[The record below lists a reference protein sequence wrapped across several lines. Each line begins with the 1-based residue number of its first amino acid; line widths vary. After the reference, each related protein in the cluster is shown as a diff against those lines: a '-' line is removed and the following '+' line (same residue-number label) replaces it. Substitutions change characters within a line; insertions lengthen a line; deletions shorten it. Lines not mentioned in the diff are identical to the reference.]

1 MKKLIISSLLLLLS
15 TVALA
20 QINLAE
26 TRILADTTYKPNR
39 EAAVLLQKHIKLITG
54 ADVEIFKETKNVRK
68 GDVIIGQK
76 SKLNVDSIGHDG
88 FVVSVDNGKLL
99 VNGKGNG
106 VTNAVGRVLETLGVR
121 YWAEYAVELPES
133 KTLILHENLYISDT
147 PAFEHRQV
155 NGPKGDYLLFH
166 GLRYSDDIFVPG
178 YWVHTFLKFVPVSVY
193 GETNPEYFAEINGK
207 RYPGH
212 GTQLCLTNDDVY
224 RIIEHHVD
232 SLFKANPDKKLLSVS
247 QNDSQFSYCQC
258 PKCKQLDQQEGS
270 LNGAIIHFMN
280 RLAERFPD
288 KEISTLAYNYSV
300 EPPKSVKPRENVNIM
315 LCNIESNRELPLT
328 DISVSFVDAIE
339 KWGEISN
346 NVFMW
351 DYGINFSGLVS
362 PFPNFHVLQPN
373 LQLFHENGVKYMFEQ
388 LNGGKGTD
396 FAELRNYMAAKL
408 MWNPYMDVDKLMK
421 DFITGYYKEAA
432 PYIYDYIRLQHGGL
446 IASGKRL
453 WIYDTPASHR
463 DGFLN
468 APLLRE
474 YNRLYDRAEK
484 AVENNKEILDRVR
497 LSRLSLQYAELE
509 CSRSSL
515 TKDVVKLEMLARL
528 FDERTKYFGIK
539 MLNERGNSPQ
549 DYTKEYI
556 ERYLTVEKDNIAL
569 GADIQWVNKPSEKY
583 GEKKAQLTDGF
594 FGGSTFN
601 DGWVGWLAEDG
612 ELIVDLGSQKE
623 FSSVETDCL
632 QILGSWVFLPRSVS
646 YQTSIDGVNYAD
658 YGTVVK
664 EENTSWQVL
673 YVRFGVERKP
683 VTARYIK
690 VKLEG
695 IADCPSWHPGVGH
708 AGWIFT
714 DEIVVK

>member
-1 MKKLIISSLLLLLS
+1 MKKLVLLTFLVLLS
-15 TVALA
+15 NVAFGQIDLA
-20 QINLAE
+20 KS
-26 TRILADTTYKPNR
+26 RIIADTTCKPNR
-39 EAAVLLQKHIKLITG
+39 EAAILLQKHVKLITG
-54 ADVEIFKETKNVRK
+54 ADVEIFKANKTAKK
-68 GDVIIGQK
+68 GDVIIGKQ
-76 SKLNVDSIGHDG
+76 SKLTTDSIGQDG
-88 FVVSVDNGKLL
+88 FVISTERGKLL

-106 VTNAVGRVLETLGVR
+106 VTNAVGRILEKLGVR
-121 YWAEYAVELPES
+121 YWAEYAVEMP
-133 KTLILHENLYISDT
+133 KRVTMIIPENLYFADT

-166 GLRYSDDIFVPG
+166 GLRYSDDIYVPG
-178 YWVHTFLKFVPVSVY
+178 YWVHTFLKFVPVSTY

-212 GTQLCLTNDDVY
+212 GTQLCLTNENVY
-224 RIIEHHVD
+224 KIIEHKVD
-232 SLFKANPDKKLLSVS
+232 SLFKAHPDKKLLSVS

-258 PKCKQLDQQEGS
+258 PKCKELDEREES

-280 RLAERFPD
+280 RLAQRFPD

-300 EPPKSVKPRENVNIM
+300 EPPKIVKPLENVNIM
-315 LCNIESNRELPLT
+315 LCNIESSRQLPLT
-328 DISVSFVDAIE
+328 DISPSFVEAIE
-339 KWGEISN
+339 KWGAISKN
-346 NVFMW
+346 IYMW
-351 DYGINFSGLVS
+351 DYGINFSGLVA
-362 PFPNFHVLQPN
+362 PFPNYHLLQPN
-373 LQLFHENGVKYMFEQ
+373 IQLFHKNGVKYIFEQ

-408 MWNPYMDVDKLMK
+408 MWDPYLDADKLMK
-421 DFITGYYKEAA
+421 DFIWGYYKQAA
-432 PYIYDYIRLQHGGL
+432 PYMYDYIKLQHGGL

-468 APLLRE
+468 TPLLKE
-474 YNRLYDRAEK
+474 YNRLFDRAEK
-484 AVENNKEILDRVR
+484 AVANNKEILDRVH

-515 TKDVVKLEMLARL
+515 TKDVDKLETLAKL
-528 FDERTKYFGIK
+528 FDQRTQYFGIK

-556 ERYLTVEKDNIAL
+556 ERYLTVEKDNKAL
-569 GADIQWVNKPSEKY
+569 GADIKWVNPPSEKY

-612 ELIVDLGSQKE
+612 ELIVDLGEQKE
-623 FSSVETDCL
+623 FSKVETDCL
-632 QILGSWVFLPRSVS
+632 QILGSWVFLPKSVS
-646 YQTSIDGVNYAD
+646 YQTSADGVNYTDFGKIEMA
-658 YGTVVK
+658 
-664 EENTSWQVL
+664 ENTDWQVL
-673 YVRFGVERKP
+673 YVRFGVERDP

-714 DEIVVK
+714 DEIIVK